1 MGTVLVSRR
10 GAGGSP
16 EEMPGRGQARPGGG
30 ERRPRLSRAGGG
42 DRALMDKKAKRP
54 NPRRGE
60 EGASHCLPFPA
71 GLAPAGGQRSARSRS
86 LLRRQFF
93 TAIPLGT

>member
-1 MGTVLVSRR
+1 MGTVSVSRR

-30 ERRPRLSRAGGG
+30 ERRPRLTREGGG
-42 DRALMDKKAKRP
+42 DRELMDEKGKRP
-54 NPRRGE
+54 NLGRGE
-60 EGASHCLPFPA
+60 EGTSHRLPFPA
-71 GLAPAGGQRSARSRS
+71 GLAPAGGRRSARSRS
-86 LLRRQFF
+86 LLRRRFF